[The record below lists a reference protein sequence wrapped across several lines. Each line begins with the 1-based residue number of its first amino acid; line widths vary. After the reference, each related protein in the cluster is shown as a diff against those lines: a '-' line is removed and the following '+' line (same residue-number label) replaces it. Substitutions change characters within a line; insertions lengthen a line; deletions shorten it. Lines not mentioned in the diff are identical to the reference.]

1 MQNDHY
7 EMGLMLWAKWT
18 EMWNGRPE
26 LARQLVAERFAL
38 HLPLP
43 NLVDPETINDPV
55 SVERWVSEHRARY
68 ERIVFRYG
76 AGPFVD
82 TVAGVVAGPWSADI
96 IAGGSARLVCGM
108 DTIAFSA
115 GKITEYWTLSK
126 DVEAIGMWTTAL
138 IFEPISPSSSVD

>member
-1 MQNDHY
+1 MQNENY

-18 EMWNGRPE
+18 QMWNGRPE

-43 NLVDPETINDPV
+43 NLVDPETIKDAT

-68 ERIVFRYG
+68 DRITFRYG

-82 TVAGVVAGPWSADI
+82 TVAGVVAGPWSAEI
-96 IAGGSARLVCGM
+96 VTGSNQRLVCGM
-108 DTIAFSA
+108 DTIAFNA
-115 GKITEYWTLSK
+115 GKITEYWTVSR
-126 DVEAIGMWTTAL
+126 DVEVVGAWTLARIAAPDL
-138 IFEPISPSSSVD
+138 RPSSVD